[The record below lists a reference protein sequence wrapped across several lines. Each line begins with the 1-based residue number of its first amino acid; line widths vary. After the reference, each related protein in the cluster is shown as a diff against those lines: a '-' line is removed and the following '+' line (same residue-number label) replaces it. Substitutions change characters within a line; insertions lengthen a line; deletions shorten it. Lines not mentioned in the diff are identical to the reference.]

1 MDHKRHSNNGYS
13 YSNLFNRESLMNL
26 QLHQQDGDFDNH
38 VNTSQDESRGSH
50 GKGAMTD
57 RGNGVLLRRSSELGR
72 KKKRQRFDAEPGSNS
87 SARRD
92 ANSNDKDEDGG
103 YGNHITEEHYHSML
117 GEHIQ
122 KYRRVRFKD
131 SSSNPASTRM
141 GMPLPKRSLISKGR
155 KSGNED
161 RVLHG
166 METPSEYLREI
177 SPLKHGSYYDGDL
190 TPEYGNDRISSS
202 CDSGYLDIG
211 EGISYRIPPTY
222 DKLAASLNLPSFSD
236 IRVDEFYLKGT
247 LDLASLTAMMASN
260 RRLGRRSRG
269 GMDEPQPQYE
279 SLQARLKALSANSS
293 VQKFNLQVSDT
304 ALDSSIPE
312 GAAGGIQRSIVSEGG
327 TLQVYYV
334 KVLEKGDTYEII
346 ERRLPKKQIVKKDP
360 ASIEKEEMDKIGKV
374 WVNIVRRDIPKYHK
388 FFTNFHKKQ
397 LTDAKR
403 CSEICQ
409 REVKLK
415 VSRSLKLMRGAAIRT
430 RKLARDMLVFWKRVD
445 KEQAEIRKKEERETA
460 EAMKREEELREAK
473 RQQQRLNFLLS
484 QTELY
489 SHFMQNKTTPQ
500 SSEALS
506 VGDEEQNNQDLP
518 LSSSDVKPGEEDPE
532 EAEWKREALRA
543 AQQAVSQQKKITSAF
558 DSECQKLREVAET
571 EGQPNDTSIA
581 GSSNI
586 DLLHPSTM
594 PVTSSVQT
602 PDLFKG
608 SLKEYQLKGLQWLVN
623 CYEQG
628 LNGILADEMGL
639 GKTIQAMAFLAH
651 LAEEKNIWGPFLVVA
666 PASVLNNWADEI
678 SRFCPDLKRL
688 PYWGGLQE
696 RQILRKNINPKRLYR
711 RDSGFHILITS
722 YQLLVSDEKYFR
734 RVKWQ
739 YIVLDEA
746 QAIKSS
752 NSIRWKTL
760 LSFNCRN
767 RLLLT
772 GTPIQNNMAE
782 LWALLHFIMPT
793 LFDSHE
799 QFNEWFSKGIENHAE
814 HGGTLNEHQLNRL
827 HAILKPFMLRRVK
840 KDVIT
845 EMTEK
850 TEVTVNCKLSSRQ
863 LAFYQAIKN
872 KISLAELFDGSR
884 GHLNEKKILNLM
896 NIVIQL
902 RKVCNHPE
910 LFERNEGS
918 TYLYFGEIPNSLMPP
933 PFGELEDVHYAGG
946 QNRITYMVPK
956 LIHQEIIQSAE
967 MPFSAFGHGV
977 QRESFEKLFNI
988 FSPVNI
994 YQSVFLNDKRSDRS
1008 FPVNS
1013 GTFGFTHLID
1023 LSPGDVAFLA
1033 KGSFME
1039 RILFSIMRWDRQFL
1053 DEILDSLMEVEG
1065 DDLGYSQIDSG
1076 KVRAV
1081 TRMLLMPSRSESNLL
1096 RRKLVTCPSDALYET
1111 LVVSHQDRLISNTR
1125 LLHST
1130 YAFIPRARA
1139 PPINAHCSDRNFAYK
1154 MLEELHNPWVKRVFS
1169 GFARTSEFNGP
1180 REPSGTHHLIKEI
1193 NSELSVSEPVLQL
1206 TYKIFGSSPPM
1217 QPFDPAKML
1226 TDSGKLQTLDILLKR
1241 LRAENHRV
1249 LLFAQM
1255 TKMLNILEDYMNY
1268 RKYRYL
1274 RLDGS
1279 STIMDRRDMVRDF
1292 QHRSDIF
1299 VFLLSTR
1306 AGGLGINL
1314 TAADTV
1320 IFYESDWNPTL
1331 DLQAMDRAHRLG
1343 QTKEV
1348 TVYRL
1353 ICKETVEEKILQR
1366 ASQKNTVQQLVMTG
1380 GHVQGDLLAP
1390 EDVVSLLL
1398 DDAQL
1403 EQKLREAP
1411 LQGKDRQKKKHASK
1425 GIRVDADGDA
1435 SFEEFTNIQGSG
1447 DERTPEL
1454 DIREASN
1461 KKRKAS
1467 SDKQTPPKARS
1478 QKAPK
1483 ISDSFTGMNESNSV
1497 DYELD
1502 DSVGNTDLQQQKPK
1516 RPKRPKK
1523 SINENIELVY
1533 TAANTVTPEPIEYPH
1548 VYDSGD
1554 ACLSA
1559 REISPSNH
1567 SPT

>member
-1 MDHKRHSNNGYS
+1 MADRSNGIVS
-13 YSNLFNRESLMNL
+13 ERELS
-26 QLHQQDGDFDNH
+26 FA
-38 VNTSQDESRGSH
+38 
-50 GKGAMTD
+50 KKK
-57 RGNGVLLRRSSELGR
+57 
-72 KKKRQRFDAEPGSNS
+72 KKKRSTYS
-87 SARRD
+87 S
-92 ANSNDKDEDGG
+92 DEDEDVS
-103 YGNHITEEHYHSML
+103 YNTRISEERYRAML

-122 KYRRVRFKD
+122 KYKRRLN
-131 SSSNPASTRM
+131 SSSSTPASTRI
-141 GMPLPKRSLISKGR
+141 GMPAQKSNLGSKVR
-155 KSGNED
+155 KLGNEH
-161 RVLHG
+161 RGGLHEI
-166 METPSEYLREI
+166 ETTSDFLTDI
-177 SPLKHGSYYDGDL
+177 SPQRMANNCDADFA
-190 TPEYGNDRISSS
+190 PEYGADRSNYETS
-202 CDSGYLDIG
+202 CLDIG
-211 EGISYRIPPTY
+211 DGITYRIPPTY
-222 DKLAASLNLPSFSD
+222 EKLAASLNLPSMSD
-236 IRVDEFYLKGT
+236 IRVEEFYLKGT
-247 LDLASLTAMMASN
+247 LDLGSLAAMMATDKRFGPRN
-260 RRLGRRSRG
+260 RAWMG
-269 GMDEPQPQYE
+269 DPKPQYE
-279 SLQARLKALSANSS
+279 SLQARLKALSASNS
-293 VQKFNLQVSDT
+293 VPKFNLKVSDIG
-304 ALDSSIPE
+304 LDSYSIPE
-312 GAAGGIQRSIVSEGG
+312 GAAGGIRRYILSEGG
-327 TLQVYYV
+327 VLQVYYV

-346 ERRLPKKQIVKKDP
+346 ERSLPKRQKVKKDP
-360 ASIEKEEMDKIGKV
+360 SMIEKEEKEKITKY
-374 WVNIVRRDIPKYHK
+374 WVNIVRKELPRHHRI
-388 FFTNFHKKQ
+388 FTNFHRKQ

-403 CSEICQ
+403 FSETCQ
-409 REVKLK
+409 REVKMK

-430 RKLARDMLVFWKRVD
+430 RKLARDMVVFWKRVD
-445 KEQAEIRKKEERETA
+445 KEMAEVRKREEREVA
-460 EAMKREEELREAK
+460 EALKREQELREAK

-489 SHFMQNKTTPQ
+489 SHFMQNKSTSQPSETLLVGDDKLTDQEVLPS
-500 SSEALS
+500 SSEAR
-506 VGDEEQNNQDLP
+506 
-518 LSSSDVKPGEEDPE
+518 PGEEEDPE
-532 EAEWKREALRA
+532 ETELKMEALKA
-543 AQQAVSQQKKITSAF
+543 AQDAVSKQKKITSAF
-558 DSECQKLREVAET
+558 DDACLKLRKNSEPDDL
-571 EGQPNDTSIA
+571 QQDTSIS

-602 PDLFKG
+602 PELFKG

-678 SRFCPDLKRL
+678 SRFCPDLKTL

-696 RQILRKNINPKRLYR
+696 RTILRKNIYPTRLYR

-739 YIVLDEA
+739 YMVLDEA

-845 EMTEK
+845 ELTAKNEI
-850 TEVTVNCKLSSRQ
+850 TVHCKLSSRQ
-863 LAFYQAIKN
+863 QAFYQAIKN
-872 KISLAELFDGSR
+872 KISLAELFDSNR

-918 TYLYFGEIPNSLMPP
+918 TYLYFGEIPNSLLPP
-933 PFGELEDVHYAGG
+933 PFGEMEDIYYSGG
-946 QNRITYMVPK
+946 RNPITYKVPK
-956 LIHQEIIQSAE
+956 LVFQEVVRSSDMLCSAV
-967 MPFSAFGHGV
+967 GHGV
-977 QRESFEKLFNI
+977 SRELFEKRFNI
-988 FSPVNI
+988 FSPENV
-994 YQSVFLNDKRSDRS
+994 YRSMLPQGKNSHGS
-1008 FPVNS
+1008 FAKS
-1013 GTFGFTHLID
+1013 GTFGFAHLID
-1023 LSPGDVAFLA
+1023 LSPAEVAFLA
-1033 KGSFME
+1033 SSFFLE
-1039 RILFSIMRWDRQFL
+1039 RLLFSVLRWDRQFMDGFL
-1053 DEILDSLMEVEG
+1053 DLLVEAED
-1065 DDLGYSQIDSG
+1065 DDLHCGHLG
-1076 KVRAV
+1076 REKVRAV
-1081 TRMLLMPSRSESNLL
+1081 TRMLLLPSKSEINLL
-1096 RRKLVTCPSDALYET
+1096 ARRLATGPGDAPFEALVI
-1111 LVVSHQDRLISNTR
+1111 SHQDRLLSHIR

-1130 YAFIPRARA
+1130 YTSIPRTRS
-1139 PPINAHCSDRNFAYK
+1139 PPIDAHCSDRSFSYK
-1154 MLEELHNPWVKRVFS
+1154 MIEELHHPWIKRLLI
-1169 GFARTSEFNGP
+1169 GFARTSDCNGP
-1180 REPSGTHHLIKEI
+1180 RKPDGPHHLIQEI
-1193 NSELSVSEPVLQL
+1193 DSELPVSQPALQL
-1206 TYKIFGSSPPM
+1206 TYKIFGSCPPM
-1217 QPFDPAKML
+1217 QSFDPAKML

-1268 RKYRYL
+1268 RKYKYL

-1343 QTKEV
+1343 QTKDV

-1366 ASQKNTVQQLVMTG
+1366 ASQKSTVQQLVMTG

-1390 EDVVSLLL
+1390 EDVVSLLI

-1403 EQKLREAP
+1403 EQKLKEIPA
-1411 LQGKDRQKKKHASK
+1411 QGKDRQKKKAGSK
-1425 GIRVDADGDA
+1425 AIRIDAEGDA
-1435 SFEEFTNIQGSG
+1435 SLEDLANFGSQGNGHEPSP
-1447 DERTPEL
+1447 DPEK
-1454 DIREASN
+1454 AKSSN
-1461 KKRKAS
+1461 KKRKATAG
-1467 SDKQTPPKARS
+1467 KQTPSKPRP
-1478 QKAPK
+1478 QKSLKNADYSSPN
-1483 ISDSFTGMNESNSV
+1483 MM

-1502 DSVGNTDLQQQKPK
+1502 DPLQNSDTQQQRPK
-1516 RPKRPKK
+1516 RPKRPTK
-1523 SINENIELVY
+1523 SVNENLEPAF
-1533 TAANTVTPEPIEYPH
+1533 TAPVVVPEWIPNPPVQETQSSGLETGADGTPMH
-1548 VYDSGD
+1548 NSD
-1554 ACLSA
+1554 L
-1559 REISPSNH
+1559 
-1567 SPT
+1567 PT

>member
-1 MDHKRHSNNGYS
+1 MVDS
-13 YSNLFNRESLMNL
+13 E
-26 QLHQQDGDFDNH
+26 
-38 VNTSQDESRGSH
+38 
-50 GKGAMTD
+50 
-57 RGNGVLLRRSSELGR
+57 NGVLLGRSSGLGR
-72 KKKRQRFDAEPGSNS
+72 KKKRQYFDTEAGSNS

-92 ANSNDKDEDGG
+92 AESNDEDEDSG
-103 YGNHITEEHYHSML
+103 YRNHITEEHYRSML

-122 KYRRVRFKD
+122 KYRRVRFKET
-131 SSSNPASTRM
+131 SSNLASARIK
-141 GMPLPKRSLISKGR
+141 MPLPKRNLISKGR

-166 METPSEYLREI
+166 METPSAYLREI
-177 SPLKHGSYYDGDL
+177 SPLKHGSYYDGDFAA
-190 TPEYGNDRISSS
+190 EYGNDRITPSL
-202 CDSGYLDIG
+202 DSGYLDIG
-211 EGISYRIPPTY
+211 EGITYRIPPTY
-222 DKLAASLNLPSFSD
+222 DKLAASLNLPSFLD
-236 IRVDEFYLKGT
+236 IQVDEYYLKST
-247 LDLASLTAMMASN
+247 LDLGSLAAMMASDRTFGHQN
-260 RRLGRRSRG
+260 RG
-269 GMDEPQPQYE
+269 GMGEPQPQYE
-279 SLQARLKALSANSS
+279 SLQTRLKALSANNS
-293 VQKFNLQVSDT
+293 VQKFDLQVSDT
-304 ALDSSIPE
+304 GLNSSIPE
-312 GAAGGIQRSIVSEGG
+312 GAAGGIQRSIMSEGG

-360 ASIEKEEMDKIGKV
+360 ASIEKEEMEKIGKV
-374 WVNIVRRDIPKYHK
+374 WVNIVRRDIPKHHR
-388 FFTNFHKKQ
+388 FFTNFHRKQ

-403 CSEICQ
+403 CSETCQ

-445 KEQAEIRKKEERETA
+445 KEQAEIRKREEKEAA

-500 SSEALS
+500 TSEALP
-506 VGDEEQNNQDLP
+506 VGDGEPNNQDLSP
-518 LSSSDVKPGEEDPE
+518 SSSDVKLGEEDPE
-532 EAEWKREALRA
+532 EAELRREALRA
-543 AQQAVSQQKKITSAF
+543 AQLAVSQQKKITSAF
-558 DSECQKLREVAET
+558 DSECQKLREAAET
-571 EGQPNDTSIA
+571 EGQPKDTSIA
-581 GSSNI
+581 GSSNM

-602 PDLFKG
+602 PELFKG

-678 SRFCPDLKRL
+678 SRFCPDLRTL

-722 YQLLVSDEKYFR
+722 YQLLVADEKYFR

-739 YIVLDEA
+739 YMVLDEA

-772 GTPIQNNMAE
+772 GTPVQNNMAE

-827 HAILKPFMLRRVK
+827 HAVLKPFMLRRVK

-845 EMTEK
+845 EMTGK
-850 TEVTVNCKLSSRQ
+850 KEVTVHCKLSSRQ
-863 LAFYQAIKN
+863 QAFYQAIKN
-872 KISLAELFDGSR
+872 KISLAELFDGRR

-918 TYLYFGEIPNSLMPP
+918 SYLYFGEIPNSLLPP
-933 PFGELEDVHYAGG
+933 PFGDLEDIHYAGG
-946 QNRITYMVPK
+946 RNPITYMVPK
-956 LIHQEIIQSAE
+956 LVHQEIVQSAGSV
-967 MPFSAFGHGV
+967 FSHGV
-977 QRESFEKLFNI
+977 QRESFEKLFSI
-988 FSPVNI
+988 FSPLNI
-994 YQSVFLNDKRSDRS
+994 YKSVLPNDRSSDGS
-1008 FPVNS
+1008 FPVNR
-1013 GTFGFTHLID
+1013 GTFGFTQFMD
-1023 LSPGDVAFLA
+1023 LSPGEVAFLA

-1039 RILFSIMRWDRQFL
+1039 RLLFSILRWDRQFL
-1053 DEILDSLMEVEG
+1053 DEFLDLFMEAEG
-1065 DDLGYSQIDSG
+1065 DDLQDSQLDSG

-1081 TRMLLMPSRSESNLL
+1081 TRMLLMPTKSESNLL
-1096 RRKLVTCPSDALYET
+1096 RKKLATGPGDAPYEA
-1111 LVVSHQDRLISNTR
+1111 LVVSHQDRLLSNTR
-1125 LLHST
+1125 LLQST
-1130 YAFIPRARA
+1130 YAFIPRTRA
-1139 PPINAHCSDRNFAYK
+1139 PPINAHCSDRNFAYQ
-1154 MLEELHNPWVKRVFS
+1154 MLEELHNPWVKRLLF
-1169 GFARTSEFNGP
+1169 GFARTSQCNGP
-1180 REPSGTHHLIKEI
+1180 REPNGSHHLIQEI
-1193 NSELSVSEPVLQL
+1193 GSELPVSQPILQL

-1226 TDSGKLQTLDILLKR
+1226 TDSGKLQTLDNLLKR

-1292 QHRSDIF
+1292 QHRGDIF

-1411 LQGKDRQKKKHASK
+1411 LQVKDRQKKKRATK
-1425 GIRVDADGDA
+1425 GIRLDAEGDA
-1435 SFEEFTNIQGSG
+1435 SWEDFTNITGSG
-1447 DERTPEL
+1447 CELTTDPESGN
-1454 DIREASN
+1454 ASN
-1461 KKRKAS
+1461 KRKAS
-1467 SDKQTPPKARS
+1467 SEKQTPPKARS

-1483 ISDSFTGMNESNSV
+1483 INDSFMGMDEPQCVNNDLDNSV
-1497 DYELD
+1497 QDR
-1502 DSVGNTDLQQQKPK
+1502 DLQQHKPK

-1523 SINENIELVY
+1523 SINENIEPAY
-1533 TAANTVTPEPIEYPH
+1533 TAAGTVTPEPTEYPH
-1548 VYDSGD
+1548 TYDSGD
-1554 ACLSA
+1554 AGFRA
-1559 REISPSNH
+1559 MDEISPSNH